1 MSKRKFWLITYDI
14 SNPKR
19 LSKALKIVTDYSCG
33 GQRSCHEAWL
43 SKNEATELETRLSK
57 TLDSTDDKWVMFPI
71 GFQPKT
77 YLGGIA
83 SIISDHKSIFIG
95 WQ

>member
-1 MSKRKFWLITYDI
+1 MIKRKLWLVAYDV

-19 LSKALKIVTDYSCG
+19 LSNALKIVTDYSCG
-33 GQRSCHEAWL
+33 GQKSCHEAWL
-43 SKNEATELETRLSK
+43 SETEARELESRLTK
-57 TLDSTDDKWVMFPI
+57 KLNNEKDKWAMFPL